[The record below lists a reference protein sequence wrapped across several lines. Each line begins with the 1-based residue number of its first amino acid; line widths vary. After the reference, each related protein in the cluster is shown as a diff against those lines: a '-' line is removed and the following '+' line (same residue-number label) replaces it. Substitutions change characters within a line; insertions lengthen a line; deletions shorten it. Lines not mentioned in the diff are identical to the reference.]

1 MDLKIKKKLDE
12 LLENVKENEPGV
24 VLAANFDDGGY
35 YISCRG
41 MADTDSATPCDE
53 GTVFNLASLS
63 KQFTAFCILLLENEG
78 EISLSESVRKYIP
91 ELPAFSESVRI
102 ANLIHHTSGLKDYI
116 DIAEEKGVSIFGSLS
131 PEDSLGDVCN
141 CTSLDFNPGEE
152 FAYSNTNYFLLSIII
167 ERVTGKKISQYAR
180 DMIFSPLGM
189 NSTFFNESYPV
200 KVATAKGYNISESG
214 EGYEHHESL
223 WTQTGDGA
231 VYSTAE
237 DLIKWGRNFSAG
249 RLGGLKM
256 INIISTP
263 MEELINHVKIENY
276 QPYASG
282 LFIQH
287 DFGEKSVLHSGSWI
301 GYASFFV
308 RHMDSKLSVIVLSNR
323 EDFNVGEVAYRA
335 SEILLNITLNAYDA
349 QSDFGY

>member
-1 MDLKIKKKLDE
+1 
-12 LLENVKENEPGV
+12 
-24 VLAANFDDGGY
+24 
-35 YISCRG
+35 
-41 MADTDSATPCDE
+41 
-53 GTVFNLASLS
+53 
-63 KQFTAFCILLLENEG
+63 
-78 EISLSESVRKYIP
+78 
-91 ELPAFSESVRI
+91 
-102 ANLIHHTSGLKDYI
+102 
-116 DIAEEKGVSIFGSLS
+116 
-131 PEDSLGDVCN
+131 
-141 CTSLDFNPGEE
+141 
-152 FAYSNTNYFLLSIII
+152 
-167 ERVTGKKISQYAR
+167 
-180 DMIFSPLGM
+180 
-189 NSTFFNESYPV
+189 
-200 KVATAKGYNISESG
+200 
-214 EGYEHHESL
+214 
-223 WTQTGDGA
+223 
-231 VYSTAE
+231 
-237 DLIKWGRNFSAG
+237 
-249 RLGGLKM
+249 M